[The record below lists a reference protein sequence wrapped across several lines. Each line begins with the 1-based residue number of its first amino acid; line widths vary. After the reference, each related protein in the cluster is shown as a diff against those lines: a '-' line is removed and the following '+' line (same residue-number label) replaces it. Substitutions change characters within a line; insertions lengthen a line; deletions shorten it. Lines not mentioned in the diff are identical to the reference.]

1 MEGRLLWS
9 VKIDHVIS
17 NFLKK
22 CLPQILQGPFLN
34 TLSHMTLRDNFQGNV
49 GDILV
54 SMT

>member
-1 MEGRLLWS
+1 MYSRMDR
-9 VKIDHVIS
+9 VK
-17 NFLKK
+17 FFKLFKG

-34 TLSHMTLRDNFQGNV
+34 TLSYMTLRDNFQGNV